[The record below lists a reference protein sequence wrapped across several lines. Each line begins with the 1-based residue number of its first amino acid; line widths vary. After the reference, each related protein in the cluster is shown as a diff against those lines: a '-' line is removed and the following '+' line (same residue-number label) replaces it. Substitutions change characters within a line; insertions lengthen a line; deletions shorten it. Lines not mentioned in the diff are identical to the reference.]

1 MHAFLLVYCGGST
14 CCTVLSFRNVANLSY
29 MLLFHV
35 LDICNIGHHR
45 IVDNLEDE
53 APLFT
58 VMKTIVGKAWFG
70 RFVILF
76 LLVVWEDKFMDT
88 DPEEVNLWF
97 IIFEFISA
105 YSKCPDLFLLC

>member
-1 MHAFLLVYCGGST
+1 
-14 CCTVLSFRNVANLSY
+14 

-35 LDICNIGHHR
+35 LDINNIGHHR

-53 APLFT
+53 ALLFT

-105 YSKCPDLFLLC
+105 YSKCHDLFSSC